1 MPKIVIGNNSFLV
14 DESFNALPDELKEE
28 TINEM
33 AASVQSSQS
42 LNVSETPAQKQD
54 RINQEVLQYGRMMER
69 RDLDQA
75 VSGMNPLH
83 KFAAS
88 AGVQVNK
95 VGSGIADLMGM
106 GSGEEGARRL
116 EQTNDALAAD
126 SPALNMT
133 GRMAGGVLMAAPLA
147 LGAEA
152 AIPAGLGMMGRGA
165 LATGLGA
172 IEGGVEK
179 PFSDETRV
187 GNTLIGAA
195 AGMASE
201 PLSMALQA
209 GLKRIPFGA
218 LADFAVGKSNSVKE
232 SIEKSMRDAGMDYS
246 TLKPETRKIL
256 ESINRA
262 DDVDVAI
269 KEAME
274 TEYGFKLTAGE
285 QSGDFAQLSAESSAA
300 RQSQAAGD
308 SMRDFKIEQN
318 QAITEAG
325 DRMAL
330 EAGGEIRGNE
340 QVGTVLKDALGD
352 AKSQDKKNYQALYT
366 AAKDMAQ
373 TNDIEMPL
381 DQSVIADAFYNVARE
396 SVSTHEGLL
405 KDIGR
410 ELARLDV
417 LDPEEFA
424 KDIPF
429 GIPDLDTKA
438 LGVDNAE
445 DFMKFL
451 NSKYSASDPAG
462 NRILAM
468 IKDAVESNADDVIAR
483 SLDTVDGVAARE
495 FLDVAKAARAAN
507 RSYRGLWENKD
518 VLQSLTGLKNQS
530 TEPLKTASDVVK
542 VIMQKPENARKV
554 IAELQSRGSEQAVAD
569 LRTYVLKDIMEGS
582 INPNIPTG
590 ELGFFS
596 GAKLTNAI
604 KKNKASLEAILTP
617 EQMSQLKAF
626 EVGVGKATNKPAGA
640 VNYSNTASKIADMLM
655 SGLGRTPVLAPLAG
669 LSDIGAN
676 STIKQ
681 ALKSGRAPVDHILKL
696 DGNHVKLN
704 ALLRQVINQT
714 EFTSESALA
723 ESE

>member
-42 LNVSETPAQKQD
+42 LNGSETPAQKQD

-69 RDLDQA
+69 QDLDQA

-83 KFAAS
+83 KFVAS

-187 GNTLIGAA
+187 SNTLIGAA

-218 LADFAVGKSNSVKE
+218 LADFAIGKSNSVKE

-246 TLKPETRKIL
+246 ALKPETKKIL

-285 QSGDFAQLSAESSAA
+285 QSGDFTQLSAESSAA

-308 SMRDFKIEQN
+308 LMRDFKIEQN

-330 EAGGEIRGNE
+330 EAGGEIQGNE
-340 QVGTVLKDALGD
+340 QVGTVLKEALIS
-352 AKSQDKKNYQALYT
+352 AKGADKKNYQALYT
-366 AAKDMAQ
+366 AA
-373 TNDIEMPL
+373 
-381 DQSVIADAFYNVARE
+381 VIADAFYNVARE

-410 ELARLDV
+410 ELARLDI

-424 KDIPF
+424 RDIPF
-429 GIPDLDTKA
+429 SIPDLDTKA

-582 INPNIPTG
+582 INPNVPVG
-590 ELGFFS
+590 DLGFFS
-596 GAKLTNAI
+596 GAKLTNGI

-617 EQMSQLKAF
+617 EQMSQLKGF

-640 VNYSNTASKIADMLM
+640 VNHSNTASKIADMIWNGV
-655 SGLGRTPVLAPLAG
+655 SRIPVAAPLAG
-669 LSDIGAN
+669 IREIGAN
-676 STIKQ
+676 RTIKQ
-681 ALKSGRAPVDHILKL
+681 ALKSGREPVDHILKL

-704 ALLRQVINQT
+704 ALLRQVISQDK
-714 EFTSESALA
+714 FTSESALA

>member
-1 MPKIVIGNNSFLV
+1 
-14 DESFNALPDELKEE
+14 
-28 TINEM
+28 
-33 AASVQSSQS
+33 
-42 LNVSETPAQKQD
+42 
-54 RINQEVLQYGRMMER
+54 
-69 RDLDQA
+69 
-75 VSGMNPLH
+75 
-83 KFAAS
+83 
-88 AGVQVNK
+88 
-95 VGSGIADLMGM
+95 
-106 GSGEEGARRL
+106 
-116 EQTNDALAAD
+116 
-126 SPALNMT
+126 
-133 GRMAGGVLMAAPLA
+133 
-147 LGAEA
+147 
-152 AIPAGLGMMGRGA
+152 
-165 LATGLGA
+165 
-172 IEGGVEK
+172 
-179 PFSDETRV
+179 
-187 GNTLIGAA
+187 
-195 AGMASE
+195 
-201 PLSMALQA
+201 
-209 GLKRIPFGA
+209 
-218 LADFAVGKSNSVKE
+218 
-232 SIEKSMRDAGMDYS
+232 
-246 TLKPETRKIL
+246 
-256 ESINRA
+256 
-262 DDVDVAI
+262 
-269 KEAME
+269 
-274 TEYGFKLTAGE
+274 
-285 QSGDFAQLSAESSAA
+285 
-300 RQSQAAGD
+300 
-308 SMRDFKIEQN
+308 MRDFKIEQN

-330 EAGGEIRGNE
+330 EAGGELRGNE

-366 AAKDMAQ
+366 AAKEMAE
-373 TNDIEMPL
+373 TGGIEMPL

-590 ELGFFS
+590 DLGFFS

-669 LSDIGAN
+669 LSEVGAN
-676 STIKQ
+676 QTIKQ

-704 ALLRQVINQT
+704 ALLRQVINQDK
-714 EFTSESALA
+714 FTSESALA